1 MDPHFIIALFHIFAV
16 VPFFFYIFY
25 NRSAT
30 PDFIYNI
37 LFFLGLFVL
46 VYHIYKCAIKLS
58 SGSKSL
64 WVNIIHVIT
73 IAPIMIY
80 IGYEA
85 KKTPR
90 AAYEILGLLTF
101 AALGYH
107 IYNVI
112 MMLNAQHED

>member
-37 LFFLGLFVL
+37 LFFVGLFVL
-46 VYHIYKCAIKLS
+46 VYHIYKSVIKLS

-64 WVNIIHVIT
+64 WVNLIHVLI

-90 AAYEILGLLTF
+90 AAYELLGLITF

-112 MMLNAQHED
+112 MMLNVHHED

>member
-1 MDPHFIIALFHIFAV
+1 MDPHFIIALFHILFV

-30 PDFIYNI
+30 PDYIYNI
-37 LFFLGLFVL
+37 LFFVGLFVL
-46 VYHIYKCAIKLS
+46 VYHIYKTVVKLS
-58 SGSKSL
+58 LGSKSL
-64 WVNIIHVIT
+64 WVNIIHVLFV
-73 IAPIMIY
+73 APLMIY

-90 AAYEILGLLTF
+90 AGYELLGLITF

-107 IYNVI
+107 LYNTI
-112 MMLNAQHED
+112 MMLNVVHD

>member
-1 MDPHFIIALFHIFAV
+1 MDPHFIIALFHIFLV

-30 PDFIYNI
+30 QDFIFNI
-37 LFFLGLFVL
+37 LFFVGLFVL
-46 VYHIYKCAIKLS
+46 VYHIYKSAIKLS

-64 WVNIIHVIT
+64 WVNLTHVLI

-90 AAYEILGLLTF
+90 AAYELLGLITF

-107 IYNVI
+107 IYNII
-112 MMLNAQHED
+112 MMLNVHHED